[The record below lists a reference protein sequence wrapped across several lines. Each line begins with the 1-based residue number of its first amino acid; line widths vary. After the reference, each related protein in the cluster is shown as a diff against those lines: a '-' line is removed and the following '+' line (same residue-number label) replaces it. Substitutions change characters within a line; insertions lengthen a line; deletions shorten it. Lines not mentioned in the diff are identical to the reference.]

1 MKRGKGGFS
10 LSLVAPVCAE
20 GTLPFPRLLE
30 PWISPKLWEVQDDP
44 GLDALF
50 LDSDKN
56 IKAGKTGAQKKRET
70 SVCASSPR
78 STEMSKE
85 KDVFLENKKKAS
97 CALES
102 GSLGSPGTG
111 G

>member
-1 MKRGKGGFS
+1 MERGKGGFS

-44 GLDALF
+44 GLEALF

-70 SVCASSPR
+70 SVCASSPC

-85 KDVFLENKKKAS
+85 KDVFLENKKK
-97 CALES
+97 
-102 GSLGSPGTG
+102 SLMRLGKRVAGKPWDR
-111 G
+111 